1 MLFQHHW
8 TVGLTPIEITIVI
21 IIWFIINL
29 LITAIFLKLAL
40 GIVGAKHT
48 DFGEVFVTAFVVTIL
63 SLLLF
68 IWWILTIISLIL
80 IFYFIAKRHD
90 IGFCMAIIVAILAWI
105 IELLVVIALFVL
117 LGIIGWTIGS
127 IFGFP

>member
-63 SLLLF
+63 SLLSDFVWQLLLLF
-68 IWWILTIISLIL
+68 
-80 IFYFIAKRHD
+80 
-90 IGFCMAIIVAILAWI
+90 
-105 IELLVVIALFVL
+105 
-117 LGIIGWTIGS
+117 
-127 IFGFP
+127 

>member
-90 IGFCMAIIVAILAWI
+90 IGFCMAI
-105 IELLVVIALFVL
+105 ELLVVIALFVL